1 MKDVPA
7 TLSAP
12 QRSRGVA
19 LKVAQAPRGAI
30 VMGGDYRGLALVRSL
45 GRQQVPVW
53 VIDQADQ
60 RLAGMSKYARRTL
73 FYRDWEDGGGAAFL
87 LELGRKHSLK
97 GWLLFPTSDES
108 VRLSAEHHEQL
119 SEIYEMTVLPW
130 EILRWAVDKG
140 LMNQLSDQI
149 GVDHPKTYYPFCAE
163 ELPSLELPFPVI
175 LKPTRRDNFNQL
187 TAAKAWRAD
196 DIETLVAQ
204 YHKACQLLPP
214 EMLMIQEFIPGGG
227 ETQFSYAGL
236 WKDGQPV
243 AFLVARRNRQFPV
256 DFGRAST
263 FVETVNEPRVIEP
276 AVRFL
281 KAIQYSGL
289 VEVEFKQDSRTAK
302 FNLLDI
308 NPRVWGWYSLCRR
321 AGVDFAH
328 ILWQIYQ
335 DVPINEIHARTGER
349 WVRLLPDFLASL
361 REIQLGRLSV
371 REYVRSLS
379 GPKESAVFAA
389 DDPLPGLLEAPLLF
403 YLFSKR
409 LFRGK
414 GI

>member
-1 MKDVPA
+1 MPT

-12 QRSRGVA
+12 HASRDVA
-19 LKVAQAPRGAI
+19 IKVAQPPRGAI

-45 GRQQVPVW
+45 GRHKIPVW
-53 VIDQADQ
+53 VINQADQ
-60 RLAGMSKYARRTL
+60 RLAGASRYASRTL
-73 FYRDWEDGGGAAFL
+73 FYRDWEDEGGLSFL
-87 LELGRKHSLK
+87 LELGRKHDLK

-108 VRLSAEHHEQL
+108 VRLLALHHDQL
-119 SEIYEMTVLPW
+119 SELYEMTVPPW
-130 EILRWAVDKG
+130 QTLRWAVDKR
-140 LMNQLSDQI
+140 LMHQLADQL
-149 GVDHPKTYYPFCAE
+149 GVDHAKTYYPCCVDEIA
-163 ELPSLELPFPVI
+163 SLKLSFPVI
-175 LKPTRRDNFNQL
+175 VKPTRRDKFNPL

-196 DIETLVAQ
+196 DLQTLISRYQ
-204 YHKACQLLPP
+204 EACQLLPP
-214 EMLMIQEFIPGGG
+214 QMLMIQEIIPGRG
-227 ETQFSYAGL
+227 ETQFSYAAL

-243 AFLVARRNRQFPV
+243 ASLVARRSRQYPV

-263 FVETVNEPRVIEP
+263 FVETVNEPRVIDP

-289 VEVEFKQDSRTAK
+289 VEVEFKQDLRTGE

-321 AGVDFAH
+321 AGVDFVH

-335 DVPINEIHARTGER
+335 NEPVTETHARIGER

-361 REIQLGRLSV
+361 KEIQLGHLPV
-371 REYVRSLS
+371 REYFRSLA
-379 GPKESAVFAA
+379 GPKESAIFVP

-403 YLFSKR
+403 YLFGKR
-409 LFRGK
+409 FFRGK